1 MQTHLERN
9 NILTKNQFGFRPNTS
24 TFHALNHFYDHILSC
39 LEKKEYPIGI
49 FCDLTKAFDTICH
62 KRLLNKL
69 ENYGIR
75 GVPLEWIQ
83 SYLLKRTQYVAY
95 KYFDTN
101 TNSTKNA
108 FSNIME
114 VSLGVPQGSILGPTL
129 FICYINDLN
138 HNLESSV
145 NTTLY
150 ADDATIIISDRF
162 SHELQLKCDNTTKNM
177 SNYFNSNSLYLNET
191 KTKYL
196 RFHQH
201 NVKAD
206 INDVRIMLN
215 NTILDQTNTVKL
227 LGINLDDKM
236 NWTLHCKRII
246 FQLSKV

>member
-1 MQTHLERN
+1 MTPRN
-9 NILTKNQFGFRPNTS
+9 L
-24 TFHALNHFYDHILSC
+24 A
-39 LEKKEYPIGI
+39 
-49 FCDLTKAFDTICH
+49 
-62 KRLLNKL
+62 
-69 ENYGIR
+69 
-75 GVPLEWIQ
+75 
-83 SYLLKRTQYVAY
+83 
-95 KYFDTN
+95 
-101 TNSTKNA
+101 
-108 FSNIME
+108 
-114 VSLGVPQGSILGPTL
+114 

-215 NTILDQTNTVKL
+215 NTILDQTNTVKF
-227 LGINLDDKM
+227 LGLTLDDKL
-236 NWTLHCKRII
+236 NWTLHCNRLIG
-246 FQLSKV
+246 QLSKVCCLIRNVRSLLDLNHLLMIYYGQVESRLRYGICFWGMSPSAQDVSVIQKRILRTILNVSQRHSCRELFKKYNLMTVPSLYVFECCMYVHKNKTKFVKNSEVQKH